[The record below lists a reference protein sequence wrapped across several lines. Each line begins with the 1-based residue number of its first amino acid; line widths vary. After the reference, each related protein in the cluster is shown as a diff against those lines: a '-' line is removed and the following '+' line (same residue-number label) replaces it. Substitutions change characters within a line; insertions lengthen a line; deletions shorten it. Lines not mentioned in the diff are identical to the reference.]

1 MNLLCSA
8 VPFHTMR
15 PKVVIIPFTEI
26 AKQSDFANWVA
37 LRDDIGLQY
46 GISKK
51 KITSLHPLNDAVPP
65 WFSLK
70 QELAR
75 LFNEITPEELSMI
88 ALELDQELL
97 KAVKSKTEILSL
109 INKLSRE
116 VKIVIL
122 NPFSP
127 LLTSHIAELFTSNVI
142 LFNPRTMGFKMKGLN
157 TYTHSANL
165 AGVNLDRNSY
175 ILTNCSEIKVN
186 TNLTYSVLDTT
197 SGLQAALTLF
207 KGRYTSK

>member
-1 MNLLCSA
+1 
-8 VPFHTMR
+8 MR

-26 AKQSDFANWVA
+26 AKQSDFVNWVA
-37 LRDDIGLQY
+37 LRDAIGLRY

-75 LFNEITPEELSMI
+75 LFTEITPEELSMI
-88 ALELDQELL
+88 SLELDQELL
-97 KAVKSKTEILSL
+97 MVIKSKNEILSL
-109 INKLSRE
+109 VNKLSRE

-127 LLTSHIAELFTSNVI
+127 LLSSEISKLFTSNVI
-142 LFNPRTMGFKMKGLN
+142 LFNPRTMGFEMKGLN
-157 TYTHSANL
+157 TFTHSANL

-175 ILTNCSEIKVN
+175 ILTNCSEIKLN
-186 TNLTYSVLDTT
+186 TNLTYSILDTA
-197 SGLQAALTLF
+197 SGLQASLTLF

>member
-1 MNLLCSA
+1 
-8 VPFHTMR
+8 MR

-26 AKQSDFANWVA
+26 AKQSDFTNWVT
-37 LRDDIGLQY
+37 LRDAIGPRY

-75 LFNEITPEELSMI
+75 LFNEITPEDLDKI

-97 KAVKSKTEILSL
+97 MLIKSKTEILSL
-109 INKLSRE
+109 VNKLSRE
-116 VKIVIL
+116 VKIIIL

-127 LLTSHIAELFTSNVI
+127 LLSSQVSKLLTSNVI
-142 LFNPRTMGFKMKGLN
+142 LFNPRSMGFKMKGLN

-175 ILTNCSEIKVN
+175 ILTNCSEVKIN
-186 TNLTYSVLDTT
+186 TNLTYSIIDTA
-197 SGLQAALTLF
+197 SGLQTALTLF